1 MTRPYLAAAASI
13 ALASVVELQLAPSA
27 FAVAAE
33 PEEIVVTV
41 RRKEE
46 SLQEVPLA
54 VTAISLDEIEK
65 RGIKNLAGIATLDP
79 SVVIDQGFSAEDTR
93 IAIRGITNTRGR
105 SNVAFLVDGVDV
117 TSESISTAGSSLL
130 VSQRLLTDVER
141 IEIIKGPQSALYG
154 RSAFAGAISYVTRNA
169 NLEELDANAEVE
181 ISEYNRYQVSAGVSG
196 PIIKDKLGLRLQI
209 VNWDGDSYYDNEAT
223 GRNLGNNQ
231 GWAGALTT
239 TFEPSDEF
247 RLKWRMS
254 YNDSE
259 SAAQPQ
265 FVYSG
270 DDLTQLPIPAEA
282 LVSNGGPVPDS
293 TIVSSAESFGN
304 AKGRQVLYSEN
315 PMNGEEYIGSSLE
328 LFRTS
333 LKFDWDVGP
342 GTFTSITGYTDA
354 DTYIEQDLD
363 YQGLG
368 LPDTIANGWA
378 TDTENE
384 TRQFSQELRY
394 ATAFDGPVNFT
405 GGLLGWTETRT
416 QGSRGYIAVCG
427 FYNDPN
433 GPDVFEPCRSGNWQD
448 LVRQYD
454 IQYGQDGFT
463 DATTDHWSIYGLVDW
478 NMTELLTLSI
488 EARYVNENFDLARS
502 LGTPC
507 LIGPFSGCSDFESA
521 SGSVR
526 SDFVVP
532 KTTLDYAFRDN
543 INLYFSVGKGQKPG
557 GISTLNSGGAV
568 DLESLSFAPE
578 ILWNYEL
585 GWKTSFDGDFGRLI
599 FNGALFFQDYS
610 DKQVVVQSRAEIL
623 NPNPPPEFITTTVQ
637 SVENASSAS
646 ILGQEI
652 QLVYIPPVDGLS
664 INFAYTHLDT
674 EYTDF
679 VATTASAGTIAE
691 LGQCTQVIDVD
702 RVKCQ
707 VDYSGNA
714 LERSPKH
721 SVASTTSLIRPL
733 FDSSFD
739 YLAELDVNYQS
750 SRYVGPTNFSEL
762 EPYWLLNLRLGV
774 QAESWSVIAY
784 ANNLLDNDTIISGG
798 SAAPDFGAGFKI
810 PPTIQ
815 SSSQLPVPRVIGIR
829 ANFSY

>member
-1 MTRPYLAAAASI
+1 MARPYLVAAASI
-13 ALASVVELQLAPSA
+13 ALASVVDLQVAPSA
-27 FAVAAE
+27 SAVAAGT
-33 PEEIVVTV
+33 EEIVVTV

-46 SLQEVPLA
+46 SLQEVPMA

-65 RGIKNLAGIATLDP
+65 RGIKNLVGITSLDP

-117 TSESISTAGSSLL
+117 TSESVSTAGSSLL

-169 NLEELDANAEVE
+169 NLEELDANAEVD

-196 PIIKDKLGLRLQI
+196 PVIKNKLGLRLQA

-223 GRNLGNNQ
+223 GRNLGSNK
-231 GWAGALTT
+231 GWAAALTT
-239 TFEPSDEF
+239 TFEPVEEF
-247 RLKWRMS
+247 RLKWRLS

-259 SAAQPQ
+259 AAAQPQ
-265 FVYSG
+265 FTYSG
-270 DDLTQLPIPAEA
+270 DDLTSLPIPAEA
-282 LVSNGGPVPDS
+282 LQSNGGPLRDS
-293 TIVSSAESFGN
+293 TVVNSAKSFGN

-315 PMNGEEYIGSSLE
+315 PLTGEEYLGSSLE

-333 LKFDWDVGP
+333 LQFDWDVGR

-354 DTYIEQDLD
+354 DTNIQQDLD

-378 TDTENE
+378 LDSINGTK
-384 TRQFSQELRY
+384 QFSQEIRY
-394 ATAFDGPVNFT
+394 ATAFDGPVNLT

-416 QGSRGYIAVCG
+416 QSSRGYIAVCG
-427 FYNDPN
+427 FYQDPN
-433 GPDVFEPCRSGNWQD
+433 GPDRNEPCRSGNWQD
-448 LVRQYD
+448 LVRQTD

-478 NMTELLTLSI
+478 SMTELLTLSF
-488 EARYVNENFDLARS
+488 EARYVNENFDLDRS

-507 LIGPFSGCSDFESA
+507 LLSPGRGCSDIDSV
-521 SGSVR
+521 SGTVR

-532 KTTLDYAFRDN
+532 KATLDYAFRDN
-543 INLYFSVGKGQKPG
+543 INLYIAVGKGQKPG
-557 GISTLNSGGAV
+557 GISTLNSGGVV
-568 DLESLSFAPE
+568 DIESLSFAPE
-578 ILWNYEL
+578 ILWNSEL
-585 GWKTSFDGDFGRLI
+585 GWKTSFDGDFGRLV
-599 FNGALFFQDYS
+599 FNGALFYQDYS

-637 SVENASSAS
+637 SVENASSAA

-674 EYTDF
+674 EYTNF
-679 VATTASAGTIAE
+679 LVTTASEVTIAE
-691 LGQCTQVIDVD
+691 LGQCTQVLDVD
-702 RVKCQ
+702 KVKCQ
-707 VDYSGNA
+707 VDFSGNA
-714 LERSPKH
+714 LERSPEH
-721 SVASTTSLIRPL
+721 SVASTISLIRPL
-733 FDSSFD
+733 FASSFD

-750 SRYVGPTNFSEL
+750 SRYVGPTNYSEL

-774 QAESWSVIAY
+774 QAENWSVIAY
-784 ANNLLDNDTIISGG
+784 ANNLLDNDAIVSGG

-815 SSSQLPVPRVIGIR
+815 SSSQLPVPQVIGIR
-829 ANFSY
+829 ANYSY